1 MKNVAPPV
9 RVALLLCPF
18 LVLTGCRKD
27 DTPSRWDIDAL
38 APLVTT
44 SFSIRDLLADSL
56 LVTAA
61 DGGLTLVYSSEL
73 FSVDLD
79 SVLSA
84 PDTNFFYRYALPTP
98 GPLMF
103 PPGLEILNINDVSR
117 FEIDGVSLSYLELRE
132 GQLAIDTRNMVAS
145 TILGS
150 FELQGVTFPDGP
162 ALVTTSVGPGSP
174 ASPATSSTSRNL
186 AGSRFDLRGPEFNS
200 VNTVTSLIS
209 TRLDPNGS
217 GAEVTDQDSVIIDV
231 RYSGL
236 VPQYA
241 KGFFGQRVVDPEQ
254 ETTGLDLF
262 NNIISGSLDV
272 DQVTLRLRVENG
284 IGMDIQIALDQ
295 FQAVNTRTGATV
307 DLTHSILN
315 GPINLNRALDQGNG
329 PLPSFYENIL
339 DNSDSNIDEFLEVLP
354 DEVRYDIEL
363 RLNPLGDISNGND
376 FLYYESRLRADLE
389 LEVPL
394 NIIASDLTLE
404 SLVTPTLPGTAEG
417 HALQSGELMLFGS
430 NGFPFS
436 AQLELAI
443 VDGNGEVLSTIPV
456 NGVLAPGILGPD
468 RTVIASVDSRTS
480 AWISAGQ
487 MDLLYGGNKLR
498 VRAAFNTSDQLE
510 HLRILERYRLDLQ
523 ITARANY
530 VVNGDE

>member
-1 MKNVAPPV
+1 MNNEAPLA
-9 RVALLLCPF
+9 RVALVIGAFLLLPA
-18 LVLTGCRKD
+18 CRKD
-27 DTPSRWDIDAL
+27 SSPSRWDVDVL

-44 SFSIRDLLADSL
+44 SFTIRDLVADSL
-56 LVTAA
+56 LVTGA
-61 DGGLTLVYSSEL
+61 DGGITLVYSSEL

-79 SVLSA
+79 SVLGA

-98 GPLMF
+98 GPLFF
-103 PPGLEILNINDVSR
+103 PPGLEILNINDISR

-132 GQLAIDTRNMVAS
+132 GELSIDTRNMVAS
-145 TILGS
+145 TILGN

-174 ASPATSSTSRNL
+174 ASPASSSTSRSL

-254 ETTGLDLF
+254 ETTTLDLF

-284 IGMDIQIALDQ
+284 IGMDIQILLNE
-295 FQAVNTRTGATV
+295 FQAVNTRTGTTV
-307 DLTHSILN
+307 NLTHSILN

-354 DEVRYDIEL
+354 DEVRYDLEL

-394 NIIASDLTLE
+394 DIIATDLTLE
-404 SLVTPTLPGTAEG
+404 SLVVPDLPGSAEG
-417 HALQSGELMLFGS
+417 HALQSGELVLFGT
-430 NGFPFS
+430 NGFPFT
-436 AQLELAI
+436 ARLELAI
-443 VDGNGEVLSTIPV
+443 VDGNGQVLSTVPV
-456 NGVLAPGILGPD
+456 TGELAAGILGPD
-468 RTVIASVDSRTS
+468 RTVISSVDSRTS
-480 AWISAGQ
+480 AWISAEQ
-487 MDLLYGGNKLR
+487 MNLLYQGNTFR

-510 HLRILERYRLDLQ
+510 HIRILERYSLDLQ

-530 VVNGDE
+530 LVNGDE

>member
-1 MKNVAPPV
+1 
-9 RVALLLCPF
+9 
-18 LVLTGCRKD
+18 
-27 DTPSRWDIDAL
+27 
-38 APLVTT
+38 
-44 SFSIRDLLADSL
+44 
-56 LVTAA
+56 
-61 DGGLTLVYSSEL
+61 
-73 FSVDLD
+73 
-79 SVLSA
+79 
-84 PDTNFFYRYALPTP
+84 
-98 GPLMF
+98 
-103 PPGLEILNINDVSR
+103 
-117 FEIDGVSLSYLELRE
+117 
-132 GQLAIDTRNMVAS
+132 
-145 TILGS
+145 
-150 FELQGVTFPDGP
+150 
-162 ALVTTSVGPGSP
+162 
-174 ASPATSSTSRNL
+174 
-186 AGSRFDLRGPEFNS
+186 
-200 VNTVTSLIS
+200 
-209 TRLDPNGS
+209 
-217 GAEVTDQDSVIIDV
+217 
-231 RYSGL
+231 
-236 VPQYA
+236 
-241 KGFFGQRVVDPEQ
+241 
-254 ETTGLDLF
+254 
-262 NNIISGSLDV
+262 
-272 DQVTLRLRVENG
+272 VTLRLRVENG

-456 NGVLAPGILGPD
+456 NGVLVPGILGPD